1 MATASALMARVQSEL
16 GDPNADTSVGAYTS
30 AVVYGWLDEAQREWC
45 IRLMPLTGIDSQT
58 VSANQDS
65 VALPSDAIMIDAI
78 SSRRGWLTKVQSI
91 GITDWLNQ
99 QSAVRTALS
108 TDPRMWAEIDG
119 RAYVFPR
126 YSGASLTSTLNAS
139 TSTTATTLT
148 LASTGNLTSYGRAKI
163 SSEIIEYTGKTT
175 TTLTGVRRG
184 VGNTTAAAYASGE
197 TVTQCDYNAYY
208 KRYPIT
214 LASTAS
220 PEIRTVYHDKLILY
234 AKYMGYLREGDH
246 SKAKDMFQLWT
257 TALESAAFAEGQRNL
272 DNLRVR
278 DMDSGLVSNM
288 YGPL

>member
-16 GDPNADTSVGAYTS
+16 GDPSADSKGGAFTS
-30 AVVYGWLDEAQREWC
+30 AVVYGWLDEAQKEWC
-45 IRLMPLTGIDSQT
+45 VRLMPLVGIDSQSVVT
-58 VSANQDS
+58 NQDS
-65 VALPSDAIMIDAI
+65 VAMPSDAIMIDAI
-78 SSRRGWLTKVQSI
+78 SSRRGWLTKVQAIS
-91 GITDWLNQ
+91 ITDWLNQ

-108 TDPRMWAEIDG
+108 TDPRLWTEIDG

-126 YSGASLTSTLNAS
+126 YSGSSLTSTLNAS
-139 TSTTATTLT
+139 TSTTATTFT
-148 LASTGNLTSYGRAKI
+148 MSSTGNLTSFGRAKVGT
-163 SSEIIEYTGKTT
+163 EIVEYTGKTT

-208 KRYPIT
+208 RRYPIT

-220 PEIRTVYHDKLILY
+220 PEIRTVYHEKLILY
-234 AKYMGYLREGDH
+234 AKYMGYMREGSSD
-246 SKAKDMFQLWT
+246 KAKEAFQLWQ
-257 TALESAAFAEGQRNL
+257 TALEQAAFAEQSRNL
-272 DNLRVR
+272 MPDRIR